1 MNGDLFSSISN
12 LVTSILHDFANAS
25 GPANLITIS
34 GPVITIGGAIWG
46 YLRYRL
52 KDKDSQIRQLQEDR
66 ASRDRTIDKLS
77 ISQKELE
84 ARCAQAESELPQRA
98 LDKSEAEWRENNDVH
113 SARAITEWF
122 KDYGQPVSQML
133 LRRAQWAVGHAAGD
147 FHSMGLVAAQS
158 YAIAAVAVNQENHGA
173 VILFE
178 QAEKLL
184 DEAEQPAPPL
194 IQALAEFD
202 ERCHEWFDPDLVKAA
217 MVAQNEAILRL
228 ERGYYHLAMPT
239 AEQAQ
244 IWLIQSLGRKASAT
258 LRVQYLKALI
268 LMHLGRYDEALEK
281 AESVV
286 KNQQENPAIG
296 PNHPNTLASRYL
308 KALILMD
315 LGRYDEALEKAESVL
330 KDQEENPALGPNHP
344 KTLVSRYLVALIL
357 MDLGRYDEALEK
369 AESVLKDQEENPAL
383 GPNHPDTLVSRYL
396 VAHILMHLGR
406 YEEALEKAES
416 VLKDHEENPAL
427 GPKHPYTLS
436 SRWLVAQILMYL
448 GRYEE
453 ALEKAE
459 SVFKDRE
466 ENPAIGPNHPD
477 TLSSRWLLANI
488 LKCLGRYEEALERAE
503 KVAND
508 REQNPA
514 IGPNHPKTLLSHQLV
529 ANILMKLR
537 RYKEALQKAES
548 VLKDREQNQSIG
560 PNHPDTLASRDLVTE
575 ILNHM
580 GRKE

>member
-244 IWLIQSLGRKASAT
+244 IWLIQSLGEKPVQPCGCNTSKLLFLCTSGDTMRRLRKRKAWSRISRRIQPSARTIQTRWRAAT
-258 LRVQYLKALI
+258 LRLLFLWISGDTMRRWRKRKAW
-268 LMHLGRYDEALEK
+268 
-281 AESVV
+281 
-286 KNQQENPAIG
+286 
-296 PNHPNTLASRYL
+296 SR
-308 KALILMD
+308 I
-315 LGRYDEALEKAESVL
+315 
-330 KDQEENPALGPNHP
+330 
-344 KTLVSRYLVALIL
+344 SRRIQPSARTI
-357 MDLGRYDEALEK
+357 
-369 AESVLKDQEENPAL
+369 P
-383 GPNHPDTLVSRYL
+383 T
-396 VAHILMHLGR
+396 
-406 YEEALEKAES
+406 
-416 VLKDHEENPAL
+416 
-427 GPKHPYTLS
+427 
-436 SRWLVAQILMYL
+436 RWLVATLWLLFLWISGDTM
-448 GRYEE
+448 RRWRKR
-453 ALEKAE
+453 KAC
-459 SVFKDRE
+459 SRIRKRIQ
-466 ENPAIGPNHPD
+466 PSARTIPK
-477 TLSSRWLLANI
+477 RWL
-488 LKCLGRYEEALERAE
+488 
-503 KVAND
+503 VA
-508 REQNPA
+508 
-514 IGPNHPKTLLSHQLV
+514 TLLLISLCTSGDTRRRWRKRKACSRIMRRIQPSGRSILTRCRV
-529 ANILMKLR
+529 AGLWLIFLSASGDTRRRWRERKKWLMI
-537 RYKEALQKAES
+537 
-548 VLKDREQNQSIG
+548 V
-560 PNHPDTLASRDLVTE
+560 SR
-575 ILNHM
+575 IQPS
-580 GRKE
+580 GRTIPKRC